1 MKNTIKKE
9 KIDNLFQTGKWIT
22 TPSIKAVW
30 LPSNNFEYMVSAPI
44 KKFRKAVDRNRI
56 KRLLRQSI
64 FTQNPNHISIAFI
77 YSLTTIESFD
87 VIYNDI
93 KHILKITNSIL

>member
-9 KIDNLFQTGKWIT
+9 KIDKLFQTGKWIT
-22 TPSIKAVW
+22 TPSVKAVW
-30 LPSNNFEYMVSAPI
+30 LPSTNFEYMVSAPI

-64 FTQNPNHISIAFI
+64 FTQDPKHISIAFI
-77 YSLTTIESFD
+77 YSLTEMSNFNI
-87 VIYNDI
+87 IHNDI
-93 KHILKITNSIL
+93 KHILKITNSTL

>member
-1 MKNTIKKE
+1 MKNTIRKE

-30 LPSNNFEYMVSAPI
+30 LPSTNFEYMVSAPI

-77 YSLTTIESFD
+77 YSLTTVESFD

-93 KHILKITNSIL
+93 KHILKITNYIL